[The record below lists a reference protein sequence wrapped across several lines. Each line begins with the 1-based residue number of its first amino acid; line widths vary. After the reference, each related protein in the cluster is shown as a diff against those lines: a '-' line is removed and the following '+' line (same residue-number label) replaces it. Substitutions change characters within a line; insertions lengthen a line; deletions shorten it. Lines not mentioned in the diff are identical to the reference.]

1 MYCAVHPDAP
11 LSRVIDF
18 VLLYVRLVIHKPLKK
33 MDSFLSIS
41 TGKGPYYGLPDGVT
55 STVISN
61 IPDPK
66 DILDLQ
72 SAIAASSYAPGK

>member
-1 MYCAVHPDAP
+1 
-11 LSRVIDF
+11 
-18 VLLYVRLVIHKPLKK
+18 
-33 MDSFLSIS
+33 MDIFLSKL
-41 TGKGPYYGLPDGVT
+41 TGKGPYFGLPDGVK
-55 STVISN
+55 STVISD